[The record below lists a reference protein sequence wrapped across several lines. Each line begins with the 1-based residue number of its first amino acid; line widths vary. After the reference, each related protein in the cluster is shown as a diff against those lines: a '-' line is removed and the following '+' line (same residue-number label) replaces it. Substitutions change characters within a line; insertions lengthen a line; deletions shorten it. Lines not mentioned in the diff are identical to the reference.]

1 MKHKSPIIVLLL
13 LAAMA
18 GMAGRMSNTS
28 DHLSSQDSQIS
39 MVAPDDS
46 IMSQEEYERYINTL
60 PTDSST
66 LNIAQ
71 PESFRIMSM
80 ARPKGKDG
88 VILRWA
94 PPEYAPWVYI
104 NEWGYRILRYTYNE
118 DHTDWTCDTL
128 KNNFRPMSLEQL
140 QAHFQPEDSLA
151 GAAAQLMYGKVPH
164 LAEPTEMGYQGIME
178 RIEEQE
184 TKFAYAML
192 LAEIRPDIAEAMALR
207 YVDRTAKPGM
217 RYEYV
222 ITSCVPDTI
231 MRIYTT
237 AINVENNPVE
247 QEKFDYAVTDSIG
260 TDGKSISVM
269 WPMTNQFST
278 YDIERSDDNG
288 ATWKKLNEHP
298 FLTLRTYEDQAF
310 ERHMYVDAGL
320 KPGLY
325 KYRVRGYDTFGDA
338 SSYSQPHT
346 VELPDIVP
354 PAPPVLY
361 RMDVDRDSQPGKVFV
376 SLFWQKDSIEAD
388 MTGYNIYYFHEADG
402 TEWKLIN
409 SENIAPTDTTYTCEI
424 TDRAGG
430 FFVVSAMD
438 ENGNRGASMPQEL
451 MLADYTPPTAPTG
464 LEYVMS
470 PTGVVMIKWAPN
482 PESDVKGYQ
491 LFAANDTTHHF
502 TPLPDRFTNDTIAFD
517 TLRIHGINQRY
528 IYYKVQAYDFAGNS
542 SELSEPLQVAR
553 LNYDTPERVRPDSI
567 WMENGVVYSRWI
579 ASHNNDIDLFS
590 VYRRQENTNEEWQLV
605 AEVRPEEV
613 KDEKFVVADNPG
625 YSNRRYL
632 YAVDAVNTTHIKA
645 GLSFKQGIYKK
656 LPTYIEVPI
665 TLTST
670 FNEKDKKATI
680 TWKING
686 TVPPTADGY
695 KVLIQRETSSGAFQ
709 TKRALPS
716 DVNSYSEYVAVGKTV
731 RFQVALELSNGQKS
745 FPSNIVTITYK

>member
-1 MKHKSPIIVLLL
+1 MKHKSPIIILLL

-28 DHLSSQDSQIS
+28 DRLSSQDSQVS

-46 IMSQEEYERYINTL
+46 IMSQEEHEQYLNTL

-66 LNIAQ
+66 IDISRPQ
-71 PESFRIMSM
+71 SFRIMSM
-80 ARPKGKDG
+80 ARTKGKDG
-88 VILRWA
+88 VILRWS

-128 KNNFRPMSLEQL
+128 KNNFRPMTLEEL
-140 QAHFQPEDSLA
+140 QANFQSEDSLA
-151 GAAAQLMYGKVPH
+151 GAAAQLMYGHVPH

-207 YVDRTAKPGM
+207 YVDRTAKEGKE
-217 RYEYV
+217 YEYV

-231 MRIYTT
+231 MQIYTT
-237 AINVENNPVE
+237 ALEVVNNLQLP
-247 QEKFDYAVTDSIG
+247 EKFDCTLTDSIG
-260 TDGKSISVM
+260 SDGKSISIM
-269 WPMTNQFST
+269 WAMTDKFST
-278 YDIERSDDNG
+278 FDIERSDDEG

-298 FLTLRTYEDQAF
+298 FLTLRTYDEEDVGN
-310 ERHMYVDAGL
+310 HMFVDAGL

-338 SSYSQPHT
+338 SNYCEPLT
-346 VELPDIVP
+346 IELPDIVP

-361 RMDVDRDSQPGKVFV
+361 RMEVDRDIEPGKIFV
-376 SLFWQKDSIEAD
+376 DLFWQKDSIEAD

-402 TEWKLIN
+402 KQWLQIN
-409 SENIAPTDTTYTCEI
+409 KQNIAPTDTTYRCEI

-430 FFVVSAMD
+430 FFVVAAMD

-464 LEYVMS
+464 LEYVIS
-470 PTGVVMIKWAPN
+470 PTGVVMVKWTPN
-482 PESDVKGYQ
+482 PEDDVKGYQ
-491 LFAANDTTHHF
+491 LFAANDTTHNF
-502 TPLPDRFTNDTIAFD
+502 TPLPNRFTNDTIAFD
-517 TLRIHGINQRY
+517 TLAIHGINQRY

-567 WMENGVVYSRWI
+567 WLEKGVVYSRWI

-590 VYRRQENTNEEWQLV
+590 VYRRQENTNEEWQLI

-613 KDEKFVVADNPG
+613 KDEKFVVADDPG
-625 YSNRRYL
+625 YSNHRYL

-656 LPTYIEVPI
+656 QPTYIEVPI

-670 FNEKDKKATI
+670 YDEKKKMVTI

-686 TVPPTADGY
+686 PVPPTADGY
-695 KVLIQRETSSGAFQ
+695 KVLIQRETSNDIFQ

-716 DVNSYSEYVAVGKTV
+716 DVNSYSEYIAIGKTV
-731 RFQVALELSNGQKS
+731 RFQVALELSNGQRS